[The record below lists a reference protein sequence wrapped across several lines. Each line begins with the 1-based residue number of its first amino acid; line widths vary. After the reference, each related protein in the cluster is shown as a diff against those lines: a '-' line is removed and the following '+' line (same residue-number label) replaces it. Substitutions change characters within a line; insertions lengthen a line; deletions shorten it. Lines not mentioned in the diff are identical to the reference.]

1 MDKNNRD
8 KIESNSKSGETYKS
22 KVKVSIL
29 IPGIVDTGIVDSN
42 RNRPKE
48 LKNPSKGSRNWDEI
62 NKRLEAI
69 RDRYRG
75 SMTSETVADITFEAI
90 KNEVF
95 YIYTEMGM
103 KNAVE
108 TRYQWMINDF
118 KALDQYLKKNNQ
130 NS

>member
-1 MDKNNRD
+1 
-8 KIESNSKSGETYKS
+8 
-22 KVKVSIL
+22 
-29 IPGIVDTGIVDSN
+29 
-42 RNRPKE
+42 
-48 LKNPSKGSRNWDEI
+48 
-62 NKRLEAI
+62 
-69 RDRYRG
+69 
-75 SMTSETVADITFEAI
+75 MTSETVADITFEAI
-90 KNEVF
+90 KNDVF